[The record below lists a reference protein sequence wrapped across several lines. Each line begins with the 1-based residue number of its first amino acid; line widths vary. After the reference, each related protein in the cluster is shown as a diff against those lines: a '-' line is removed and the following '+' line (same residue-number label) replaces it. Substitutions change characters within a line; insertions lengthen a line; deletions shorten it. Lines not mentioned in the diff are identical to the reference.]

1 VAGGFR
7 LVGPPDGV
15 RCMAG
20 LAVASLSVLQFGRPR
35 ESAFG
40 RTCLREQTIAV
51 AFLLASVDGVSG

>member
-1 VAGGFR
+1 M
-7 LVGPPDGV
+7 GPPDGV